1 MATANTGEFHAVQK
15 EVSDGRD
22 NVATYS
28 QSSIELYYLLDALNP
43 ELRKSFIYQIKRLLS
58 GE

>member
-1 MATANTGEFHAVQK
+1 MATANTGELNTVEK
-15 EVSDGRD
+15 EVTEERD

-28 QSSIELYYLLDALNP
+28 KSSIELYYLLEALSP
-43 ELRKSFIYQIKRLLS
+43 ELRKSFIYQIKHLLS